1 MKPHLVI
8 GLGNRLMG
16 DEGVGWHIIDR
27 LAADPRLP
35 ADIELLWGGTDLLA
49 GASQI
54 EGRRRITL
62 VDALLNPSQTGNV
75 EVFEE
80 GLEGLQDRQGHA
92 HHLSLT
98 QAIRLLQVASPS
110 FASARLR
117 LVTIAIDSARQ
128 QPDLSPALAAKIPQ
142 ILARVLEELE

>member
-27 LAADPRLP
+27 LAADRRLP
-35 ADIELLWGGTDLLA
+35 EDSELLWGGTDLLA
-49 GASQI
+49 CASQI

-62 VDALLNPSQTGNV
+62 VDALLDPSQTGNV

-117 LVTIAIDSARQ
+117 LITIAIDSARQ
-128 QPDLSPALAAKIPQ
+128 QPELSPALAAKMPQ
-142 ILARVLEELE
+142 ILARVLEELG